1 MCPNGNVSKVKVPEK
16 SVSKTIIQIKA
27 LTKEEGP
34 NVCWDALKMMTTN
47 FWPTDSNIIIKIF
60 VHQLIG

>member
-34 NVCWDALKMMTTN
+34 NVCWDALKMMTT
-47 FWPTDSNIIIKIF
+47 KIWAN
-60 VHQLIG
+60 

>member
-1 MCPNGNVSKVKVPEK
+1 MCLNGNVSKVKSEK

-34 NVCWDALKMMTTN
+34 NVCWDALKIMTPK
-47 FWPTDSNIIIKIF
+47 FWPTDSNIII
-60 VHQLIG
+60 